1 MSIDT
6 NGASAYFTEHPR
18 ASVWQ
23 GAAPEAQQAALTHAR
38 RQLARTLGRGLNDAE
53 AAYIEGDTSR
63 DEYAVYEQ
71 ALYLLQNHPGPNVEG
86 SVPGFVSQDPAVKN
100 AGRPGG
106 AALLAPETLRWLGVT
121 GPGAIIVS
129 G

>member
-1 MSIDT
+1 MIDT
-6 NGASAYFTEHPR
+6 DGALAYFTLHPR

-23 GAAPEAQQAALTHAR
+23 GAGEDARSAALTHAR
-38 RQLARTLGRGLNDAE
+38 RQLARTLGRALDDAE
-53 AAYIEGDTSR
+53 AAYSEGDQTR

-86 SVPGFVSQDPAVKN
+86 SVPGYVSQDPAVKD

-121 GPGAIIVS
+121 GPGALIIS